1 MTGAANCRA
10 APRVIAIVGG
20 GPIALL
26 SAIAFAR
33 ALPLASVAVIA
44 TPDDPAALA
53 DRLPVA
59 LPPALAFLATLGL
72 DEAALLASGA
82 THRIGERFDWGET
95 PFTLG
100 VGERAPPVHG
110 AALHQLWLAQGAV
123 GRFDALLPGASL
135 AAAERF
141 IHPDDAPRYPLLS
154 QLDFALRLDPDRIR
168 SLLGERAQAMRI
180 AIVRSA
186 NVSAT
191 HCDTGIDALLLDDGR
206 RITADLFVDA
216 SGPAACLL
224 PDAAVRIDW
233 SAALPV
239 DRLLLADGSGGPSP
253 TDRYTAHRTGWS
265 ATWPLADR
273 SVEAL
278 GYASTVTGDASATR
292 QFGRPAAAVE
302 RIALRP
308 GRLATPMAGNLLVL
322 GDAAAAVGPLGCL
335 GFTLACAQLELAL
348 SLMPGCAAEP
358 SLAAEYNRRAT
369 LRADHMRDYAASFY
383 FAGSPQRGEF
393 WHPLRARPAP
403 AGLAAALAQ
412 FRQRGTLPP
421 VEEEMM
427 AAGQWTQALL
437 GLGVRPARIDPIALS
452 VPPAA
457 AAAALERLRGA
468 VRSVSAALPPY
479 PDYLNAATRGAR

>member
-1 MTGAANCRA
+1 MTAAANRRA
-10 APRVIAIVGG
+10 APRVIAIVGA
-20 GPIALL
+20 GPVALV

-33 ALPLASVAVIA
+33 ALPHAAVVVIA
-44 TPDDPAALA
+44 TQDDPAALA

-59 LPPALAFLATLGL
+59 FPPALAFLATLGL
-72 DEAALLASGA
+72 DEAALLACGA
-82 THRIGERFDWGET
+82 SHRIGERFDWGET
-95 PFTLG
+95 HFTLG
-100 VGERAPPVHG
+100 VGERAPPVYG
-110 AALHQLWLAQGAV
+110 AALHQLWLAQGAA
-123 GRFDALLPGASL
+123 GRFDALLPGATL

-141 IHPDDAPRYPLLS
+141 VHPDDTARHPLLS
-154 QLDFALRLDPDRIR
+154 QMDFALRLDPDRMR
-168 SLLGERAQAMRI
+168 SLLSERAHAMRI
-180 AIVRSA
+180 GIVQSA
-186 NVSAT
+186 TVSAVR
-191 HCDTGIDALLLDDGR
+191 CDAGIDALLLEDGR

-216 SGPAACLL
+216 SGTTACLV

-239 DRLLLADGSGGPSP
+239 DRLLLADGSGDPSP
-253 TDRYTAHRTGWS
+253 TDRYTANPTGWS
-265 ATWPLADR
+265 ATWPLAHRTID
-273 SVEAL
+273 AL
-278 GYASTVTGDASATR
+278 GYASAATSDASALR

-348 SLMPGCAAEP
+348 SLMPGRGAEP

-369 LRADHMRDYAASFY
+369 QRADRMRDYAASFY
-383 FAGSPQRGEF
+383 LAGCPQRGEF
-393 WHPLRARPAP
+393 WHPLRACPVP
-403 AGLAAALAQ
+403 EGLAAALTQ

-427 AAGQWTQALL
+427 APGQWTQALL
-437 GLGVRPARIDPIALS
+437 GLGVRPARTDPIALS

-457 AAAALERLRGA
+457 AAAAIERLRGA
-468 VRSVSAALPPY
+468 VRTLPAALPPY
-479 PDYLNAATRGAR
+479 PEYLNAAKRGAR